1 MLVVADPV
9 ASPPHVAYAIG
20 RAVGGAVERNRL
32 RRRLR
37 PIMSELA
44 PSLPPG
50 WYLIGARPSAR
61 DCSSAVLRA
70 HLASLPERAGIGSNP
85 AGGPGPVRP

>member
-1 MLVVADPV
+1 MADPD

-37 PIMSELA
+37 PIMSDLA

-50 WYLIGARPSAR
+50 WYLVGARPRAGDCTSA
-61 DCSSAVLRA
+61 ALRA
-70 HLASLPERAGIGSNP
+70 HLAPLPERLGVGSSP
-85 AGGPGPVRP
+85 ARGSGTGRL